1 MSKTDSTPTDLT
13 LMVIEEEDELDYDV
27 RPWSPQQPGGVS
39 AQIVNPLSVLR
50 RRVAR
55 PKNVTLNEVKGQLD
69 TIQGQLESLLTGL
82 PNPKVSDFRLRE
94 VEVGLSVS
102 GEGSIGI
109 ATVGAEISLSLKFV
123 RE

>member
-13 LMVIEEEDELDYDV
+13 LMVIEEEDESDYHV
-27 RPWSPQQPGGVS
+27 GPWSARQPGGVS
-39 AQIVNPLSVLR
+39 TQIVNPLSVVR